1 MRTFVA
7 APISQEVLAAAR
19 DLQQFLQRGG
29 HRLRYVAPENLHFTL
44 KFLGEISPE
53 EAQRAGSA
61 LHIVRDEFSPF
72 QVSVGSLGGFPNLR
86 TPRVLWIGVDAG
98 AEEMERLARRV
109 DEICAKVGLE
119 GDTKPF
125 RSHLTIAR
133 SRERRPKSFSIPKR
147 ALDIR
152 LGEMMVDRVIL
163 FRSDLGPEG
172 AKYTPLSEIL
182 LGGGRG
188 SGY

>member
-7 APISQEVLAAAR
+7 APISQDVLAAAR
-19 DLQQFLQRGG
+19 DLQQYLQRGA

-53 EAQRAGSA
+53 EAERVGSA
-61 LHIVRDEFSPF
+61 LGALGSEFRPF

-86 TPRVLWIGVDAG
+86 TPRVLWVGVETG
-98 AEEMERLARRV
+98 AEEMERLARRA
-109 DEICAKVGLE
+109 DEICCESGLE

-125 RSHLTIAR
+125 RSHLTFAR
-133 SRERRPKSFSIPKR
+133 ARERHPKSFSLPQR

-152 LGEMMVDRVIL
+152 LGEMMVDRVVL
-163 FRSDLGPEG
+163 FRSDLGPQG
-172 AKYTPLSEIL
+172 ARYTPLSEIYL
-182 LGGGRG
+182 G
-188 SGY
+188 SGPGAGY